1 MSLLGNT
8 GLYEEDTL
16 SLLTIEEYEALHSD
30 LKKKYRDLYGEVYI
44 KKAWVLTGSIN
55 TIPGEV

>member
-16 SLLTIEEYEALHSD
+16 SLLTIEEYEALHSE
-30 LKKKYRDLYGEVYI
+30 LKKKYTRDDVLERLMEMSNDSFELED
-44 KKAWVLTGSIN
+44 KKK
-55 TIPGEV
+55 